1 MPSAFHTTSFVKHA
15 ASTPAGKNTAVPRL
29 GLLGCGMVGDL
40 HRERLLAEGVE
51 ITAICDPDSD
61 SLARMAGRLPKRP
74 KLFRSEQD
82 LLMAGLVDAVVVCT
96 PHATHEQ
103 QIRAALEAN
112 VHVLCEK
119 PFVTNA
125 AVGAELVSEARR
137 RELALFVSFTRRSRG
152 HARFLLGAA
161 GRIGPLQHAI
171 ISRAQPWYSSNR
183 RTWRMHL
190 AEGGGFLLDA
200 GASMLDMLLR
210 MVDYAPV
217 THLDAQLI
225 RARGDYDA
233 DVEASLRL
241 EFRGGATRADFI
253 LLGDTV
259 ERVERIQIYGENG
272 TAGWTLREGKPHDLY
287 VRPSGGPSEEGD
299 PAVYRVPSP
308 DAAFVSALRSGR
320 TFGAD
325 TAPDLY
331 DAASAIPV
339 IALVERIY
347 QEATWR

>member
-1 MPSAFHTTSFVKHA
+1 
-15 ASTPAGKNTAVPRL
+15 
-29 GLLGCGMVGDL
+29 MVGDL

-82 LLMAGLVDAVVVCT
+82 LLMAGIVDAVVVCT

-103 QIRAALEAN
+103 QIRAALEAD

-119 PFVTNA
+119 PFVTDA
-125 AVGAELVSEARR
+125 AVGAELVAEARR
-137 RELALFVSFTRRSRG
+137 RELALFVSYTRRSRG
-152 HARFLLGAA
+152 HARFLLAA
-161 GRIGPLQHAI
+161 AERIGPLRHVI
-171 ISRAQPWYSSNR
+171 LSRAQPWYTRNR

-190 AEGGGFLLDA
+190 DEGGGFLLDA
-200 GASMLDMLLR
+200 GVSMLDMLLR

-217 THLDAQLI
+217 THLEAQLV
-225 RARGDYDA
+225 RAPGEYDA
-233 DVEASLRL
+233 DIEASLRM
-241 EFRGGATRADFI
+241 EFQGGAIRTGLM
-253 LLGDTV
+253 LLGDTT
-259 ERVERIQIYGENG
+259 EHVERIQLYGENG
-272 TAGWTLREGKPHDLY
+272 TAGWTLREGQSHDLY
-287 VRPSGGPSEEGD
+287 VRPAGGPSENGD
-299 PAVYRVPSP
+299 PALYRVPSP

-320 TFGAD
+320 GFGPD

-339 IALVERIY
+339 IGLVERVY
-347 QEATWR
+347 QEAIWR